1 MQAKLLLM
9 DFKTVVPSDILPL
22 DEEDIDH
29 EPAQGEQVASIPQLV
44 AWSNHQFFSQRL
56 QS

>member
-29 EPAQGEQVASIPQLV
+29 EPAQGKQVASIPQSV
-44 AWSNHQFFSQRL
+44 ASSNHQILSQRL
-56 QS
+56 RS